1 MDLLASGVLAYR
13 THPVRRPL
21 DDPPPIWTEGATCL
35 RDVGAAQGVA
45 VAPDA
50 RPVLVVP
57 SLVNRWQVLDLAPGK
72 SFVRALA
79 AGGFRPFIVDWG
91 TPGEAERDMNAAGC
105 VKRLAR
111 ALEHLATAHGGPIPV
126 IGYCMGG
133 TLAVALA
140 AIRPRLVSALVA
152 LAAPW
157 DFHADRTG
165 QGMLVVAGPA
175 LAEMARAAGELPVDI
190 IQTLFYSLDPWLVV
204 NKFMRFATMDMASDA
219 ARDFVLLEDWLN
231 DGAPLPERVARDCLL
246 GWYGDNM
253 PGTGRWVVEGI
264 AVRPRDVATP
274 SLVVIPA
281 TDRIVPPLSAA
292 ALVGRKGLPNATRLD
307 LPLGHIGMM
316 VGSSAAKRCWQPVV
330 EWLRTNPPHA

>member
-1 MDLLASGVLAYR
+1 
-13 THPVRRPL
+13 
-21 DDPPPIWTEGATCL
+21 
-35 RDVGAAQGVA
+35 
-45 VAPDA
+45 
-50 RPVLVVP
+50 
-57 SLVNRWQVLDLAPGK
+57 
-72 SFVRALA
+72 
-79 AGGFRPFIVDWG
+79 
-91 TPGEAERDMNAAGC
+91 MNASGC

-111 ALEHLATAHGGPIPV
+111 ALEHLATAHGRPIPV
-126 IGYCMGG
+126 VGYCMGG

-140 AIRPRLVSALVA
+140 AIRPQLVSALVA

-165 QGMLVVAGPA
+165 QGMLVVLGPM
-175 LAEMARAAGELPVDI
+175 LADLAHAAGELPVDI

-204 NKFMRFATMDMASDA
+204 NKFLRFAAMDMASDA

-246 GWYGDNM
+246 GWYGDNL

-264 AVRPRDVATP
+264 AVRPRAIATP

-281 TDRIVPPLSAA
+281 SDRIVPPLSAA
-292 ALVGRKGLPNATRLD
+292 ALVGRKGLPHATRLD

-316 VGSSAAKRCWQPVV
+316 VGSSAVRRCWQPVV
-330 EWLRTNPPHA
+330 EWLRRSSSPRSGEVPPQGAEGPPAWSS